1 MGVKIGHAIYSEN
14 GTIDGKT
21 GDQTGKEIC
30 TRDWYRSGE
39 VNGNGV
45 TWDYLLVCT
54 DEVLAK
60 KAAEILKEIC
70 ENNNY
75 GYSQVRRWQGY
86 QSIAKLGIKHGKGD
100 FDCSSLALTAYILAG
115 LDIEPDGY
123 TGNMRAKLLATGKFK
138 ARSGKKY
145 VATSDYAKIGA
156 LYLREGHHVAMAL
169 EDGKETIKQ
178 AAATTAAAVKYFPKY
193 TGKSN
198 SIVDGL
204 NAIGVNSSSEYRLKI
219 ANANGIKNYKRSAEQ
234 NTELLNKLKAGTLIK
249 P

>member
-138 ARSGKKY
+138 EYSGKKY

-169 EDGKETIKQ
+169 EDGEETKKQ
-178 AAATTAAAVKYFPKY
+178 QAKPGKKYFPKY
-193 TGKSN
+193 VGKSV
-198 SIVDGL
+198 SIVDAL
-204 NAIGVNSSSEYRLKI
+204 NAVGADSSFAFRKKI
-219 ANANGIKNYKRSAEQ
+219 AVANGVKLYVGTAKQ
-234 NTELLNKLKAGTLIK
+234 NTGLLDKLKAGTLIK